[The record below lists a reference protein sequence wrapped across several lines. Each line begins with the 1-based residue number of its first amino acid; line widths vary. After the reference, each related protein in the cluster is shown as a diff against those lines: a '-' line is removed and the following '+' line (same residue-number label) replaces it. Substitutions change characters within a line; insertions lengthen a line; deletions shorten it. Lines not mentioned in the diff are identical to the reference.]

1 MMQEEINQ
9 KTIAVYIKAG
19 KITARTLK
27 AALHAMLR
35 TREKHKQSIQRRD
48 AQYGQEDDVAVNRGK
63 RTLRDLQDE
72 GSDLSNIEIT
82 DENIKSFE
90 RYARKYGIDYALK
103 KDKAADPPRYFV
115 FFRARDVKTMEAAFK
130 EYSEYA
136 TKEKK
141 PSVRK
146 KLSVAMK
153 RTMPQRARERE
164 KKKERT
170 ESR

>member
-1 MMQEEINQ
+1 MQEEINH
-9 KTIAVYIKAG
+9 KTITVYIKGA
-19 KITARTLK
+19 KVTANSLK
-27 AALHAMLR
+27 AALRAVLR
-35 TREKHKQSIQRRD
+35 AREKHKQNVQRQETAD
-48 AQYGQEDDVAVNRGK
+48 QEDDAVNRGK
-63 RTLRDLQDE
+63 QSLRDLQDE
-72 GSDLSNIEIT
+72 GSELSNIEIT

-103 KDKAADPPRYFV
+103 KDKAAAPPRYFV

-130 EYSEYA
+130 EYSEYT

-141 PSVRK
+141 PSVKK

-153 RTMPQRARERE
+153 RTLPQRARERE

>member
-1 MMQEEINQ
+1 MQEEINH
-9 KTIAVYIKAG
+9 KTITVYIKGA
-19 KITARTLK
+19 KVTANSLK
-27 AALHAMLR
+27 AALRAVLR
-35 TREKHKQSIQRRD
+35 AREKHKQSVQRRE
-48 AQYGQEDDVAVNRGK
+48 AAYQEDVAVNRGK
-63 RTLRDLQDE
+63 QSLRDLQDE
-72 GSDLSNIEIT
+72 GSELSNIEIT

-103 KDKAADPPRYFV
+103 KDKAADPPRYYV

-130 EYSEYA
+130 EYSEYT

-141 PSVRK
+141 PSVKK

-153 RTMPQRARERE
+153 RTLPQRTRERE

>member
-1 MMQEEINQ
+1 MQEEINQ
-9 KTIAVYIKAG
+9 KTITVCIKAG
-19 KITARTLK
+19 KVTVNTLK
-27 AALHAMLR
+27 AALRAVLR
-35 TREKHKQSIQRRD
+35 AKERHKQNVQRRE
-48 AQYGQEDDVAVNRGK
+48 AAYQEEVAVNRGK
-63 RTLRDLQDE
+63 QSLRDLQTE
-72 GSDLSNIEIT
+72 GSELSNIEIT

-130 EYSEYA
+130 EYSEYT

-141 PSVRK
+141 PSVKK
-146 KLSVAMK
+146 KLTVAMK
-153 RTMPQRARERE
+153 RTLPQRARELE

>member
-1 MMQEEINQ
+1 MQEEINH
-9 KTIAVYIKAG
+9 KTITVYIKGA
-19 KITARTLK
+19 KVTANSLK
-27 AALHAMLR
+27 AALRAVLR
-35 TREKHKQSIQRRD
+35 AREKHKQNVQRRE
-48 AQYGQEDDVAVNRGK
+48 AAYQEDVAVNRGK
-63 RTLRDLQDE
+63 QSLRDLQSEGDE
-72 GSDLSNIEIT
+72 LSNIEIT

-90 RYARKYGIDYALK
+90 RYARKYDIDYALK

-130 EYSEYA
+130 EYSEY
-136 TKEKK
+136 TVKEKK
-141 PSVRK
+141 PSVKK

-153 RTMPQRARERE
+153 RTLPQRARERE

>member
-1 MMQEEINQ
+1 MQEEINH
-9 KTIAVYIKAG
+9 KTITVYIRGAKV
-19 KITARTLK
+19 TAQTLK
-27 AALHAMLR
+27 AALRAMLR
-35 TREKHKQSIQRRD
+35 AREKHRQNVQRRD
-48 AQYGQEDDVAVNRGK
+48 AQYGQDDDVAISRGK

-72 GSDLSNIEIT
+72 GSELSNIEIT

-90 RYARKYGIDYALK
+90 RYARKYGVDYALK

-141 PSVRK
+141 PSVKK

-153 RTMPQRARERE
+153 RTLPQRARERE

>member
-1 MMQEEINQ
+1 MQEEINH
-9 KTIAVYIKAG
+9 KTITVYIKGA
-19 KITARTLK
+19 KVTANSLK
-27 AALHAMLR
+27 AALRAVLR
-35 TREKHKQSIQRRD
+35 AREKHKQNVQRRE
-48 AQYGQEDDVAVNRGK
+48 AAYQEDAAVNRGK
-63 RTLRDLQDE
+63 QSLRDLQTE
-72 GSDLSNIEIT
+72 GGELSNIEIT

-141 PSVRK
+141 PSVKK

-153 RTMPQRARERE
+153 RTLPQRARERE

>member
-1 MMQEEINQ
+1 MQEEINH
-9 KTIAVYIKAG
+9 KTITVYIRGAKV
-19 KITARTLK
+19 TAQTLK
-27 AALHAMLR
+27 AALRAILR
-35 TREKHKQSIQRRD
+35 AREKHKQSVQRRE
-48 AQYGQEDDVAVNRGK
+48 AAYQEDVAVNRGK
-63 RTLRDLQDE
+63 QSLRDLQDE
-72 GSDLSNIEIT
+72 GSELSNIEIT

-103 KDKAADPPRYFV
+103 KDKAADPPRYYV

-130 EYSEYA
+130 EYSEYT

-141 PSVRK
+141 PSVKK

-153 RTMPQRARERE
+153 RTLPQRARERE

>member
-1 MMQEEINQ
+1 MQEEINQ
-9 KTIAVYIKAG
+9 KTIAVYIKAE

-130 EYSEYA
+130 EYSEYT

-141 PSVRK
+141 PSVKK
-146 KLSVAMK
+146 KLSVVMK
-153 RTMPQRARERE
+153 RTLPQRARERE

>member
-1 MMQEEINQ
+1 MQEEINH
-9 KTIAVYIKAG
+9 KTITVYIRGAKV
-19 KITARTLK
+19 TAQTLK
-27 AALHAMLR
+27 AALRAILR
-35 TREKHKQSIQRRD
+35 AREKHKQNVQRRE
-48 AQYGQEDDVAVNRGK
+48 AAYQEEDVAVNRGK
-63 RTLRDLQDE
+63 QSLRDLQTE
-72 GSDLSNIEIT
+72 GSELSNIEIT

-103 KDKAADPPRYFV
+103 KDKAAEPPRYFV

-141 PSVRK
+141 PSVKK

-153 RTMPQRARERE
+153 RTMSQRARERE

>member
-1 MMQEEINQ
+1 MQEEINH
-9 KTIAVYIKAG
+9 KTITVCINGAKV
-19 KITARTLK
+19 TTRVLK
-27 AALHAMLR
+27 AALRALLR
-35 TREKHKQSIQRRD
+35 AREKHKQSVQRRG
-48 AQYGQEDDVAVNRGK
+48 AAYQEEDVAVNRGK
-63 RTLRDLQDE
+63 QSLRDLQTE
-72 GSDLSNIEIT
+72 GGELSNIEIT

-130 EYSEYA
+130 EYSEYS

-141 PSVRK
+141 PSVKK
-146 KLSVAMK
+146 KLTVAMK

>member
-1 MMQEEINQ
+1 MQEEINH
-9 KTIAVYIKAG
+9 KTITVYIRGAKV
-19 KITARTLK
+19 TAQTLK
-27 AALHAMLR
+27 AALRAILR
-35 TREKHKQSIQRRD
+35 AREKHKQNVQRRE
-48 AQYGQEDDVAVNRGK
+48 AAYQEEDVAVNRGK
-63 RTLRDLQDE
+63 QSLRDLQDE
-72 GSDLSNIEIT
+72 GSELSNIEIT

-103 KDKAADPPRYFV
+103 KDKAAAPPRYFV

-130 EYSEYA
+130 EYSEYT

-141 PSVRK
+141 PSVK
-146 KLSVAMK
+146 KRLSIAVK
-153 RTMPQRARERE
+153 RTRPERAKERE

>member
-1 MMQEEINQ
+1 MIQEEVNQ
-9 KTIAVYIKAG
+9 KTITICIKGA
-19 KITARTLK
+19 KVTARLLK
-27 AALHAMLR
+27 AALRALLQA
-35 TREKHKQSIQRRD
+35 REKHKQNVQRQET
-48 AQYGQEDDVAVNRGK
+48 AYQEDDVAVNRGK
-63 RTLRDLQDE
+63 QSLRDLQTE
-72 GSDLSNIEIT
+72 GGELSNIEIT

-130 EYSEYA
+130 EYSEYT

-141 PSVRK
+141 PSVKK
-146 KLSVAMK
+146 KLSIAMK

-164 KKKERT
+164 KKKERNA
-170 ESR
+170 SR

>member
-19 KITARTLK
+19 KVTARTLK
-27 AALHAMLR
+27 EALRALLR
-35 TREKHKQSIQRRD
+35 ARERHKQNVQRRD
-48 AQYGQEDDVAVNRGK
+48 SQYEPENDVAVSRGK

-72 GSDLSNIEIT
+72 GSELSNIEIT

-130 EYSEYA
+130 EYSEY
-136 TKEKK
+136 TVKEKK
-141 PSVRK
+141 PSVKK
-146 KLSVAMK
+146 KLRSAVK
-153 RTMPQRARERE
+153 RTLPQRERTRE
-164 KKKERT
+164 KKKERDNAL
-170 ESR
+170 

>member
-1 MMQEEINQ
+1 MQEEINH
-9 KTIAVYIKAG
+9 KTITVYIKGA
-19 KITARTLK
+19 KVTANSLK
-27 AALHAMLR
+27 AALRALLR
-35 TREKHKQSIQRRD
+35 AREKHKQNAQQRE
-48 AQYGQEDDVAVNRGK
+48 AQYQQEDDVAVNRGK
-63 RTLRDLQDE
+63 QSLRDLQTE
-72 GSDLSNIEIT
+72 GGEVSNIEIT

-130 EYSEYA
+130 EYSEYT
-136 TKEKK
+136 TKERKS
-141 PSVRK
+141 SVKK
-146 KLSVAMK
+146 KLTVAMK
-153 RTMPQRARERE
+153 RTLPQRARERE

>member
-1 MMQEEINQ
+1 MQEEINH
-9 KTIAVYIKAG
+9 KTITVYIKGA
-19 KITARTLK
+19 KVTAQTLK
-27 AALHAMLR
+27 AALRAMLR
-35 TREKHKQSIQRRD
+35 AREKRRQNIQRRE
-48 AQYGQEDDVAVNRGK
+48 AQYAQDDDVAISRGK

-72 GSDLSNIEIT
+72 GSELSNIEIT

-130 EYSEYA
+130 EYTEYT

-141 PSVRK
+141 PSVKK
-146 KLSVAMK
+146 KLRSAVK
-153 RTMPQRARERE
+153 RTLPQRERTRE
-164 KKKERT
+164 KKKERDNT
-170 ESR
+170 L